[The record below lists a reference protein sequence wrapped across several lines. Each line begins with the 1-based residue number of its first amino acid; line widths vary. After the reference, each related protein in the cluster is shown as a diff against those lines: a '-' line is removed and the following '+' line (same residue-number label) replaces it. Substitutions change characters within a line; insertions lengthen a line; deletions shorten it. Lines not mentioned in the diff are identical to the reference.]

1 MHLIGYISESCI
13 PEDEIDQTLES
24 IVSEAQLRNISDGI
38 TGILFFQQGR
48 FIQLIE
54 GYQSAVRDLSN
65 RIANDPRHDNMHI
78 FLDEQV
84 LNRSC
89 PEWSMV
95 SINLDKKT
103 SLDHILLEHIG
114 DIQKRDMKVEASGFA
129 DTLRDFLAIPELS
142 VELFG

>member
-1 MHLIGYISESCI
+1 MHLIGYISESRI
-13 PEDEIDQTLES
+13 PEEEIDQTLEA

-54 GYQSAVRDLSN
+54 GYQSAVRDLTD
-65 RIANDPRHDNMHI
+65 RIARDPRHGNMHV

-95 SINLDKKT
+95 SINLDKKS
-103 SLDHILLEHIG
+103 SLDHILLQHIG
-114 DIQKRDMKVEASGFA
+114 DIQKQSMKVEATGFA
-129 DTLRDFLAIPELS
+129 QTLRDFLAIPELS

>member
-1 MHLIGYISESCI
+1 MHLIGYISESRI
-13 PEDEIDQTLES
+13 PEGEIDQTLES
-24 IVSEAQLRNISDGI
+24 IVSEAQLRNITDGI

-65 RIANDPRHDNMHI
+65 RIAHDPRHDNMHI